1 MKIPA
6 LILFLFAL
14 GHGAFGQLVAHP
26 AGERFGPRPKFNAE
40 EIAERGIVEIRL
52 KEEIKQDGRPISSTG
67 LERIYRFDEGGRP
80 VSVSRITP
88 SDTLRTFFEY
98 AGGRL
103 ECEVHNEAAGMFSYC
118 YVYGEEGLPV
128 ERKHRR
134 TGGGARPGRSAE
146 SESETRTEKLV
157 HTRYPGQLHTEVL
170 NPSGRPY
177 RKETRYF
184 DGDLMTRYLSTF
196 TMSGG
201 KHDEKYGYDDL
212 GRMVSKEVL
221 DGRRTYRETYAYD
234 DLNRLIEMQLYEG
247 DGLESRTEYVYHSV
261 TGTLTAEL
269 KREERKERIRIT
281 TYYYTFR

>member
-26 AGERFGPRPKFNAE
+26 TGEGFGPRPKFNAA
-40 EIAERGIVEIRL
+40 EIADRGIVEIRM
-52 KEEIKQDGRPISSTG
+52 KEEIKKDGRPITPTG
-67 LERIYRFDEGGRP
+67 LERIYRFDDRGRA

-88 SDTLRTFFEY
+88 SDTLRTFFEF

-146 SESETRTEKLV
+146 AESETRTEKFL

-201 KHDEKYGYDDL
+201 KQDEKYGYDDL
-212 GRMVSKEVL
+212 GRMVSKEVHERQ
-221 DGRRTYRETYAYD
+221 GAYREEYSYD
-234 DLNRLIEMQLYEG
+234 DRNRLVEVQRFEG
-247 DGLESRTEYVYHSV
+247 GELESRTEYVYHSV
-261 TGTLTAEL
+261 SGRLTAEL
-269 KREERKERIRIT
+269 KREEREGLIRIV
-281 TYYYTFR
+281 TYFIDKR